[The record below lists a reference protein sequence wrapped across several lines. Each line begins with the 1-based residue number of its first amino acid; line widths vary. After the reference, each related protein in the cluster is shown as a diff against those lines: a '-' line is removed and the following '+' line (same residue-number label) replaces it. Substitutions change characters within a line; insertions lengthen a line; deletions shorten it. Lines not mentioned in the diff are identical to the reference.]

1 MKVRQLVL
9 ILVLSFVA
17 LVELS
22 CGGNMINP
30 ACVAGIRVSPDSAV
44 ADHLLPAPG
53 NQQRFLA
60 FADMAPGCPAVQQN
74 LTMVTWS
81 VSSTQDASISNAP
94 DQTFGTATCRNA
106 SQNPV
111 TVTAMLSA
119 GGQILSG
126 SASLTCR

>member
-1 MKVRQLVL
+1 ML
-9 ILVLSFVA
+9 
-17 LVELS
+17 
-22 CGGNMINP
+22 NP
-30 ACVAGIRVSPDSAV
+30 ACVTGIRVSPDRAE

-60 FADMAPGCPAVQQN
+60 FADVAQGCPAIQQN
-74 LTMVTWS
+74 LTVVTWS
-81 VSSTQDASISNAP
+81 VSSTQDATISNAS